1 MSKKSYFNLA
11 EDLILTDSLLL
22 SSEMKANY
30 ERQYMV
36 NTKGKFMT
44 HVNEIY
50 LREEVSCG

>member
-1 MSKKSYFNLA
+1 MA